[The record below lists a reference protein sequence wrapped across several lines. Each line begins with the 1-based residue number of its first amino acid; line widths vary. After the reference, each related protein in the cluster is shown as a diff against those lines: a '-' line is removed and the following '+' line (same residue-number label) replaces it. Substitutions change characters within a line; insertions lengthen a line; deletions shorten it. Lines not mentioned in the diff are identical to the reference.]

1 MRMKKNIALV
11 LVLIMVLGLIGSA
24 QAEPTKLT
32 AQQAD
37 MQINYLFSNFKTFQ
51 QDETNRTWQYAV
63 TDLNHDGQLELI
75 AASLN
80 TADHT
85 TDVKLWEMNLKDST
99 FREGKITVPQN
110 DTFPD
115 IIAENADTY
124 YDKDTDTWS
133 YMFYDNV
140 VLSQDDVYSVKTSV
154 TYKEE
159 RLNFTRLAIQHT
171 MNLNGYIST
180 TYTDFD
186 GRTITPEA
194 YNSAGANAYATL
206 EKSSTNFDWFRFAD
220 VSNVSRL
227 ADSYSVF
234 DGEKQPDK
242 TTPAPTP
249 VPTSGPQPPRPTYL
263 TITKNPTNETH
274 VAGETAWFVADANA
288 YDSLTWTFISPNG
301 GQYSWSSFSNIF
313 PYASVGGSGS
323 TTLSISNVAQDMN
336 NWSVACTFYYNGQT
350 ARTNSAYLYV
360 RQSPKPTPTP
370 VPYGGMI
377 TGSVT
382 DFAMSTVSLYL
393 NNGTSVSIPREIC
406 DCQGDYYIG
415 ASADVYYNGSA
426 PTRQSIYRVVVY
438 GKQPLGPIYGS
449 ANGTIYA
456 CAMHTFMIHFT
467 EGEDVQVSREVAN
480 VVYGDMTEGC
490 SCTAYYQNYPSSEN
504 IYRVDIY
511 GTEPIPDPEPDPG
524 PPPEPTGGTM
534 GGSIYACAMN
544 TFMIH
549 LDNGTDVQA
558 DREVANVVY
567 GDMTEGSPCT
577 VYYSG
582 SSPTRDTIYQVDIY
596 GSTTPVEPE
605 EETHA
610 TGFLGLPDTN
620 TPEDDWTD
628 YSDWSDYFDASDFS
642 DFTEDSLTD
651 EEWAALLELFSDDS
665 SDY

>member
-1 MRMKKNIALV
+1 M
-11 LVLIMVLGLIGSA
+11 
-24 QAEPTKLT
+24 
-32 AQQAD
+32 
-37 MQINYLFSNFKTFQ
+37 
-51 QDETNRTWQYAV
+51 
-63 TDLNHDGQLELI
+63 
-75 AASLN
+75 
-80 TADHT
+80 
-85 TDVKLWEMNLKDST
+85 
-99 FREGKITVPQN
+99 
-110 DTFPD
+110 
-115 IIAENADTY
+115 
-124 YDKDTDTWS
+124 
-133 YMFYDNV
+133 
-140 VLSQDDVYSVKTSV
+140 
-154 TYKEE
+154 
-159 RLNFTRLAIQHT
+159 
-171 MNLNGYIST
+171 
-180 TYTDFD
+180 
-186 GRTITPEA
+186 
-194 YNSAGANAYATL
+194 
-206 EKSSTNFDWFRFAD
+206 
-220 VSNVSRL
+220 
-227 ADSYSVF
+227 
-234 DGEKQPDK
+234 
-242 TTPAPTP
+242 
-249 VPTSGPQPPRPTYL
+249 
-263 TITKNPTNETH
+263 
-274 VAGETAWFVADANA
+274 
-288 YDSLTWTFISPNG
+288 
-301 GQYSWSSFSNIF
+301 
-313 PYASVGGSGS
+313 
-323 TTLSISNVAQDMN
+323 
-336 NWSVACTFYYNGQT
+336 
-350 ARTNSAYLYV
+350 
-360 RQSPKPTPTP
+360 
-370 VPYGGMI
+370 
-377 TGSVT
+377 
-382 DFAMSTVSLYL
+382 
-393 NNGTSVSIPREIC
+393 
-406 DCQGDYYIG
+406 
-415 ASADVYYNGSA
+415 YYNGSA